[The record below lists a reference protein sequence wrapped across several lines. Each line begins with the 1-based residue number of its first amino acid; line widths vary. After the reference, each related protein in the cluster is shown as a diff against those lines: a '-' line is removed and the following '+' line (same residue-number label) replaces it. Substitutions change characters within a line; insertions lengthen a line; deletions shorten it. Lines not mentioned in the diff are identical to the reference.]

1 MKKLV
6 IISLILLTSC
16 YGLRNIKTKNTEM
29 VVKYVSPCDN
39 GSCIYYLRPIRGSRF
54 HGRVRIIDTI
64 GKYSCGDKFILN
76 RQ

>member
-6 IISLILLTSC
+6 ISFLLLLTSC
-16 YGLRNIKTKNTEM
+16 YGLRNIRTKNYEM
-29 VVKYVSPCDN
+29 VVKYTSPCDN
-39 GSCIYYLRPIRGSRF
+39 GSCIYYLRPVNGSYF

-76 RQ
+76 QK